1 MTPERWNEVSDL
13 FKAVMDREPRERTD
27 FLAAVCLNDGELRA
41 EVESLL
47 AEDDLAGNFL
57 SSPAS
62 PEAASALRRLSQ
74 DQSIPAETDPY
85 LGVTLCNRYRI
96 ETRLARGGQALV
108 YRARDTVV
116 MSRPVV
122 IKIFHSVAGQEAW
135 PQKKFQK
142 EMEAL
147 ARIDHPGIVG
157 VLDTGELPGA
167 PFLVVQYVD
176 GVTLRQEL
184 EKGPLEPVRGAAI
197 LRQIGAALEAAHA
210 QGIAHRDLKP
220 ENIMLQRLGDGKEL
234 VKLIDFGIAK
244 IDKSD
249 LSANTTT
256 VMVAGTVR
264 YMAPEQFRGD
274 NSNASDV
281 YALGLIAC
289 EVLSGQPDLHSLKAP
304 AKVREHI
311 QAALAYRPQDRPHSA
326 SEFCNQVAEA
336 LTEPSA
342 AIAPVDRRRGSF
354 AWLFVAALLLAT
366 FAVAGLLGIPWR
378 TSEPEVELSLTPPE
392 GTTFGAFALSPDG
405 LRIAMVAAATNGKTQ
420 LWVRTLASLAFQPL
434 AGTEGANYPFWS
446 PDGRFIGFFAGGK
459 LKKIEASGGPPQTIC
474 IAEVGSSGGAWNRD
488 GVILFTPNPTT
499 SLYRVSAA
507 GGEPA
512 PVTALDSSRGESSHS
527 WPQFMPDGNHFLFFV
542 QSGQPEASGVYI
554 GSLDSTHSARL
565 LAAGSNAL
573 YASGYLLFERE
584 RTLIAQ
590 PFDDRRFQLT
600 GAALPVAENVGVANL
615 THHSLFS
622 VSDNGGLV
630 YDSNNQGGRTQLVW
644 FDRQGNQLGG
654 VAAESGDPTGFSN
667 VNLSPDGTRIAVDR
681 RDEKATTRD
690 IWVLD
695 QTRGGESR
703 LTFDPATDASPIWS
717 PDGRR
722 LIFFSSRQGTWQ
734 LYSKDA
740 SGAGTD
746 ELLLRTNESKTT
758 CDWSR
763 DGRNILFRSWD
774 PRTKWDLWVLPLD
787 REPFPIVR
795 SPLEDEC
802 GQFSPNG
809 RWLAY
814 VSDESGRKEVY
825 VQPFSSGLQ
834 PSGKWQISTNGGAV
848 PRWRRDGK
856 ELLYLDLDNKLMA
869 VSLTGNTPFQFSPP
883 KELFQTHAAGFQSYD
898 VTPDGQRFLVNT
910 AIVEPTSSLPTV
922 VLNWTAAL
930 KRAGGTNSP
939 ILN

>member
-1 MTPERWNEVSDL
+1 MTPERWNEVSEL
-13 FKAVMDREPRERTD
+13 FKAVMDREAHERTD
-27 FLAAVCLNDGELRA
+27 FLAAVCVNDGELRA

-47 AEDDLAGNFL
+47 GEHDLAGNFL

-74 DQSIPAETDPY
+74 DESIPAETDPY
-85 LGVTLCNRYRI
+85 LGMTLRNRYCI

-108 YRARDTVV
+108 YRARDTLV

-122 IKIFHSVAGQEAW
+122 IKIFRPVPGQNAW
-135 PQKKFQK
+135 LEKKFQK

-157 VLDTGELPGA
+157 VLDTGELSGA

-184 EKGPLEPVRGAAI
+184 EKGPVEPVRGAEI
-197 LRQIGAALEAAHA
+197 LRQIGSALGAAHA

-220 ENIMLQRLGDGKEL
+220 ENIMLQRLSDGREL

-264 YMAPEQFRGD
+264 YMAPEQFQGE
-274 NSNASDV
+274 NSSASDV

-289 EVLSGQPDLHSLKAP
+289 EILSGQPDLHSVKAP

-311 QAALAYRPQDRPHSA
+311 QAALAYRPQDRPLSA
-326 SEFCNQVAEA
+326 SEFCNRVAEA
-336 LTEPSA
+336 LTEPAEEIVS
-342 AIAPVDRRRGSF
+342 IDRRRGRF
-354 AWLFVAALLLAT
+354 AWLVVTALLLGV
-366 FAVAGLLGIPWR
+366 FAVIAPWGIPWR
-378 TSEPEVELSLTPPE
+378 PSEPEVELSLTPPE

-405 LRIAMVAAATNGKTQ
+405 LRIAVVASSNDKSQ
-420 LWVRTLASLAFQPL
+420 LWVRQLASIAFQPL
-434 AGTEGANYPFWS
+434 GGTEGANSPFWS
-446 PDGRFIGFFAGGK
+446 ADSRYIGFFAAGK
-459 LKKIEASGGPPQTIC
+459 LKKVEASGGPPQTIC

-499 SLYRVSAA
+499 SLYRVSAS

-512 PVTALDSSRGESSHS
+512 PVTTLDGSRGESSHS
-527 WPQFMPDGNHFLFFV
+527 WPQFLPDGNHFLFFV
-542 QSGQPEASGVYI
+542 QSGKSEASGVYM
-554 GSLDSTHSARL
+554 GSLDSTHTTRL

-573 YASGYLLFERE
+573 YASGHLLFARE
-584 RTLIAQ
+584 STLMAQ
-590 PFDDRRFQLT
+590 PFDDGRFQLI
-600 GAALPVAENVGVANL
+600 GAALPVAENVGVADL

-622 VSDNGGLV
+622 VSDDGVLV
-630 YDSNNQGGRTQLVW
+630 YDSNNQRGRTQLVW
-644 FDRQGNQLGG
+644 FDRTGKQSG
-654 VAAESGDPTGFSN
+654 VVADSGDPTGYLN
-667 VNLSPDGTRIAVDR
+667 LNLSPDGTSIAVDR
-681 RDEKATTRD
+681 RDAQETTRD

-695 QTRGGESR
+695 HSRGGESR
-703 LTFDPATDASPIWS
+703 LTFDPAVDASPVWA

-722 LIFFSSRQGTWQ
+722 LIFFSSREGTWQ

-740 SGAGTD
+740 SGAGND

-763 DGRNILFRSWD
+763 DGRHILFRSWD
-774 PRTKWDLWVLPLD
+774 PKTKWDLWILPVSG
-787 REPFPIVR
+787 EPFPLVR
-795 SPLEDEC
+795 TPLEDEC

-814 VSDESGRKEVY
+814 VSAESGRKEVY
-825 VQPFSSGLQ
+825 VRPFTPGLQ
-834 PSGKWQISTNGGAV
+834 SSGKWQISTTGGAV
-848 PRWRRDGK
+848 PRWRGDGK
-856 ELLYLDLDNKLMA
+856 ELLYLDLDRKLMA
-869 VSLTGNTPFQFSPP
+869 VSVAGDAPQFSAP
-883 KELFQTHAAGFQSYD
+883 KELFQTHATGFQSYD
-898 VTPDGQRFLVNT
+898 VTADGQRFLINT

-922 VLNWTAAL
+922 VLNWTAGL
-930 KRAGGTNSP
+930 KRTVGQTVP
-939 ILN
+939 F